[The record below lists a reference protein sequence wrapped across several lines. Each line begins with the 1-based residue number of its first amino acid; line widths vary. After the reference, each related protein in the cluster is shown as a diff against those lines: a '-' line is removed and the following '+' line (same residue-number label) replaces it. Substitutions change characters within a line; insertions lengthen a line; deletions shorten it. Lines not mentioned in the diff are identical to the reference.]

1 MNYLRSLKDSDWR
14 QKFTEITS
22 FNTSTR
28 IFTDKIIEQCK
39 ELEGENITVESI
51 YKLRS
56 KLEQMCE
63 DVKKINELYNAIG
76 ESFNDY
82 YHLLRYLDSIN
93 EIIKKYE

>member
-1 MNYLRSLKDSDWR
+1 MNYLISLKDGDWK
-14 QKFTEITS
+14 QKFIEITS

-51 YKLRS
+51 HKLRS
-56 KLEQMCE
+56 KLEKMCK
-63 DVKKINELYNAIG
+63 DVEEINQLYNEIG
-76 ESFNDY
+76 RNFDSH
-82 YHLLRYLDSIN
+82 YHLMRCLDSIN

>member
-1 MNYLRSLKDSDWR
+1 MDFLRSVKDSDWK
-14 QKFTEITS
+14 QKFIEITS

-56 KLEQMCE
+56 KLEKMCE
-63 DVKKINELYNAIG
+63 DVKKINGLYNEIG
-76 ESFNDY
+76 ESFNSY
-82 YHLLRYLDSIN
+82 YNLMSCLDSIN

>member
-1 MNYLRSLKDSDWR
+1 MDFLRSVKDSDWK
-14 QKFTEITS
+14 QKFIEITS

-56 KLEQMCE
+56 KLEKMCE
-63 DVKKINELYNAIG
+63 DVKKINELNNVIG
-76 ESFNDY
+76 RRFENYLSLMNC
-82 YHLLRYLDSIN
+82 LDSLN